1 MQKKKILTAVL
12 ASALAASVVA
22 GAGTFA
28 YLQKNTGVI
37 TNKFGKN
44 ADYDLDITLTET
56 DVALDAEGNGEKIYE
71 IKPNQQDDKDPT
83 VTVTNNIDVFTFVEI
98 SDKTTLDNNKI
109 VNYLVDEGWTKMT
122 DELADYELVN
132 DEVTDVYY
140 RIVAADADNKEF
152 PVIKDNEITI
162 STSAA
167 NTLVTFT
174 KSAISTVTK
183 RDKLNPDGTVK
194 KEPASE
200 KKGLFG
206 SKKKDEE

>member
-1 MQKKKILTAVL
+1 MTEWILRAGETAGVGTGTGTQDEMMGTMMGSYLSIGLLVL
-12 ASALAASVVA
+12 MFIVFYFILIRPQRKREKELKEEVSKLSVGDRVVTIGGLVGFVA
-22 GAGTFA
+22 
-28 YLQKNTGVI
+28 N
-37 TNKFGKN
+37 
-44 ADYDLDITLTET
+44 
-56 DVALDAEGNGEKIYE
+56 
-71 IKPNQQDDKDPT
+71 
-83 VTVTNNIDVFTFVEI
+83 
-98 SDKTTLDNNKI
+98 
-109 VNYLVDEGWTKMT
+109 
-122 DELADYELVN
+122 
-132 DEVTDVYY
+132 
-140 RIVAADADNKEF
+140 
-152 PVIKDNEITI
+152 IKDNEITI